1 MWPDIQNGKPVDQN
15 GMWVEQNRT
24 REEQKGGAHGYQLM
38 LYHIVLYVSLRYI
51 MVKDSTI

>member
-1 MWPDIQNGKPVDQN
+1 MARNPEQNTGRSERNVGGTEQTQEEQNG
-15 GMWVEQNRT
+15 
-24 REEQKGGAHGYQLM
+24 GAQCYQLM

>member
-1 MWPDIQNGKPVDQN
+1 MARNPERNTSGSEGNV
-15 GMWVEQNRT
+15 GGTGRT

-51 MVKDSTI
+51 MVKNSTI